1 MPKVTDAHLEQRRRQ
16 ILDAAI
22 ACFARRGFHQTTMAD
37 IAAQA
42 GVSDTLAYRY
52 FGSKDEIIEAAVL
65 QHGDATVEQTLGE
78 PGEAE
83 DVITLFDM
91 LLTADVRR
99 LERRGEVE
107 ATMGMYFQSWA
118 QALRDD
124 SIREQVVEHWH
135 QHFEI
140 VESLVERGQF
150 SAQISPEFEARAV
163 AWVALATHYGLNLL
177 AVLDPTVD
185 LESCKKVSLAM
196 MGALRLPTTNSRARG
211 RPRGSQN
218 GS

>member
-1 MPKVTDAHLEQRRRQ
+1 MPKVTEAHLEQRRRQ

-65 QHGDATVEQTLGE
+65 QHGDATVEQILDD

-118 QALRDD
+118 QALRDE

-196 MGALRLPTTNSRARG
+196 MRG
-211 RPRGSQN
+211 LATADNEFESGRET
-218 GS
+218 

>member
-1 MPKVTDAHLEQRRRQ
+1 MPKVTEAHLEQRRRQ
-16 ILDAAI
+16 ILDAAV

-37 IAAQA
+37 IAARA

-65 QHGDATVEQTLGE
+65 QHGDTTVDEILGD

-83 DVITLFDM
+83 DVLSLFDM

-99 LERRGEVE
+99 FERREEVE

-118 QALRDD
+118 EALRDD

-135 QHFEI
+135 RHFEV
-140 VESLVERGQF
+140 VESLVERGQRTG
-150 SAQISPEFEARAV
+150 QISAELDARAV

-177 AVLDPTVD
+177 GVLDPTVN
-185 LESCKKVSLAM
+185 LESSKEVGLAM
-196 MGALRLPTTNSRARG
+196 IRG
-211 RPRGSQN
+211 LANAGSE
-218 GS
+218 SEDKRET